1 MRRPTDPLPLLPR
14 LRTDPQTRLWG
25 RLCLPRLGL
34 PDSVS
39 SVARFE
45 LLASFM
51 QQIADFLRFCCT
63 TISSTPFCRTR
74 DKEAA
79 SGRSGSPH
87 VCVCVWKMEIPI
99 SGDFCRLLGS
109 AKSNRLRTTDSGQD
123 DVPPRQRVPSR
134 QQGIQASKHPRSI
147 QASDQANCL
156 WPTVSSPC
164 IFPLTNDLLRF
175 VRRHQK
181 LNNIY
186 DHCDIFVVVSCLVVT
201 ETEIL
206 RERERGRALVRSFP
220 STWNAACCDCPT
232 DLQIC
237 RLSDSMRFTHS
248 THTHT
253 QHTHMLNTHI
263 PTHRV
268 CFKSF
273 SLNN

>member
-206 RERERGRALVRSFP
+206 REREREREKESARSIF
-220 STWNAACCDCPT
+220 SLDLECGLLWLSHWFTDMSSERFNAIHT
-232 DLQIC
+232 LN
-237 RLSDSMRFTHS
+237 THTYS
-248 THTHT
+248 AHTHAQHTHTHA
-253 QHTHMLNTHI
+253 
-263 PTHRV
+263 
-268 CFKSF
+268 
-273 SLNN
+273 